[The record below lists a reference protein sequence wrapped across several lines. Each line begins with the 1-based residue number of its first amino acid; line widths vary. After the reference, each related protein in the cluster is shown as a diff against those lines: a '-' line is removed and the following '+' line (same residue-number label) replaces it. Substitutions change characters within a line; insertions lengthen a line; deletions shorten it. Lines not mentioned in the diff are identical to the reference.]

1 MAEAAP
7 RALISDWGG
16 VLTSP
21 IRNSVKDWIAAERLD
36 EEHYRTLMRGWMRAA
51 YSDTGEN
58 PIHALERGETS
69 VAEFERTLATR
80 LRTLDGTP
88 VVAEGLLSRMFGGFR
103 PVEPMY
109 EVLRRARG
117 GGVRTALLSNSWG
130 NGYPRDQFADLFD
143 ITVISG
149 EVGMR
154 KPEPRI
160 YAHVLDALGLPPG
173 TCVFIDDMRPN
184 IEAAEEAG
192 MIGVHHTD
200 PDATIARLES
210 LFGLPLRG

>member
-1 MAEAAP
+1 
-7 RALISDWGG
+7 
-16 VLTSP
+16 
-21 IRNSVKDWIAAERLD
+21 
-36 EEHYRTLMRGWMRAA
+36 MRGWMRSA

-58 PIHALERGETS
+58 PIHALERGETP
-69 VAEFERTLATR
+69 VTEFERTLAAR

-88 VVAEGLLSRMFGGFR
+88 VVAEGLLGRMFGGFR

-117 GGVRTALLSNSWG
+117 GGLRTALLSNSWG
-130 NGYPRDQFADLFD
+130 NGYPRDQFAELFD

-154 KPEPRI
+154 KPEARI
-160 YAHVLDALGLPPG
+160 YTHVLDALGLPPEE
-173 TCVFIDDMRPN
+173 CVFIDDMRPN

-192 MIGVHHTD
+192 MIGVHHTG
-200 PDATIARLES
+200 PDTTIARLES